1 MKKQT
6 EINSPKGTFKTMKE
20 AGEAHGISRQAVFQ
34 KINNPRKK
42 DWTRGSDRITDSV
55 IEARRKHKE
64 MQDTVQMVK
73 TGEAAL
79 VKDFEDYMITKDG
92 RIYNIKLNN
101 WLTTDTEPTG
111 KGRYKVVSL
120 GATGGRQTIHRLLAK
135 AFIANPDNL
144 PCVLHWDD
152 DPLNNDL
159 GNLRWGTM
167 TENIKDRERNKARRA
182 ASIEEATEMLNEF

>member
-1 MKKQT
+1 MR
-6 EINSPKGTFKTMKE
+6 G
-20 AGEAHGISRQAVFQ
+20 AGLLPIFL
-34 KINNPRKK
+34 
-42 DWTRGSDRITDSV
+42 SV
-55 IEARRKHKE
+55 IFLAYF
-64 MQDTVQMVK
+64 V
-73 TGEAAL
+73 GCL
-79 VKDFEDYMITKDG
+79 
-92 RIYNIKLNN
+92 
-101 WLTTDTEPTG
+101 
-111 KGRYKVVSL
+111 SL

-182 ASIEEATEMLNEF
+182 ASIEEARKC